1 MATVDELSVVIVGL
15 GPMGRGIARVFAQA
29 GARVTVVDAD
39 ETSTR
44 DNAEVLRREAHR
56 DDRPVPVTATADL
69 TAALDGADLLVE
81 AVVEDLAVKRD
92 LLARVAAA
100 GSTDLVVATNTSSL
114 SVAELGRA
122 FGDPTRLVGLH
133 FFNPATRMRLVEV
146 VAGPQT
152 APEVVDRAQRWVA
165 GLDKTAV
172 RCVDTPNFVVNRI
185 CRPLY
190 YEAQLLVTQGVPA
203 PVVDAVA
210 RAALGHR
217 MGPLELLDF
226 TGLHTHLASSE
237 TALREFG
244 DPRYRPIPLTR
255 ALVRAGLTGRGVGRG
270 YYDYSAEPPAAAR
283 QRVVR
288 PAPAGTGP
296 VVLTGPAAD
305 RLRGVAGLVGA
316 SAEAPAGA
324 VLLYA
329 AAGDPRRCAG
339 ELTDLLA
346 AGRSVVLDSSDAG
359 WLDVAPPGV
368 GWLRLHPT
376 GERIFAEVVHD
387 DVAAITET
395 DAVTAVLAA
404 TGASSVRL
412 PALPGLVADRLMYT
426 MANEAAAVVEEG
438 TATAAAVDTA
448 LRLGMNHPV
457 GPAEYVDRVGAERVL
472 DGLVA
477 LARFTGDPRYRP
489 CPLLRRQAAGAA
501 RRRS

>member
-1 MATVDELSVVIVGL
+1 MATVDELSVVVVGL

-44 DNAEVLRREAHR
+44 DNAELLRREAHR

-100 GSTDLVVATNTSSL
+100 GPADLVVATNTSSL
-114 SVAELGRA
+114 SVAELGWA

-152 APEVVDRAQRWVA
+152 APHVVDRAQRWVA
-165 GLDKTAV
+165 GLGKTAV
-172 RCVDTPNFVVNRI
+172 RCADTPNFVVNRI

-210 RAALGHR
+210 RGALGHR

-255 ALVRAGLTGRGVGRG
+255 ALVRAGLTGRGAGRG
-270 YYDYSAEPPAAAR
+270 YYDYAAEPPAAAR

-288 PAPAGTGP
+288 PAPAGAGP

-305 RLRGVAGLVGA
+305 RLRGVAGLIDA
-316 SAEAPAGA
+316 ADAPADA

-329 AAGDPRRCAG
+329 CAGDPRRCAA
-339 ELTDLLA
+339 EVTDLVA
-346 AGRSVVLDSSDAG
+346 AGRTVVLDSSDAG

-376 GERIFAEVVHD
+376 AERVFAEVVHD
-387 DVAAITET
+387 DVAAVAET
-395 DAVTAVLAA
+395 AAVTTVLAA
-404 TGASSVRL
+404 TGAGSVRL

-426 MANEAAAVVEEG
+426 MANEAVTVVEEG

-457 GPAEYVDRVGAERVL
+457 GPTEYVDRVGADRVL

-489 CPLLRRQAAGAA
+489 GLLLRRQAAGAA